1 MRYLITSRSFRAT
14 TIFAVLGLLLSRCTP
29 CGVTCAVVRLVD
41 SQSGRPV
48 NDAQIGYPG
57 TGLGPSDVASNL
69 MGLYPIPLCT
79 RSLPMEIT
87 SPTHRTKTTTY
98 VPMPPGE
105 ACTDARPVVTILLDP
120 S

>member
-1 MRYLITSRSFRAT
+1 MNRSINVMALRAT
-14 TIFAVLGLLLSRCTP
+14 ICFAAIGLLLNACTP
-29 CGVTCAVVRLVD
+29 CAFACAAVRLVD

-48 NDAQIGYPG
+48 NDAQIEYPG
-57 TGLGPSDVASNL
+57 TGLAPSGVLSNL
-69 MGLYPIPLCT
+69 MGLYTIPQCT